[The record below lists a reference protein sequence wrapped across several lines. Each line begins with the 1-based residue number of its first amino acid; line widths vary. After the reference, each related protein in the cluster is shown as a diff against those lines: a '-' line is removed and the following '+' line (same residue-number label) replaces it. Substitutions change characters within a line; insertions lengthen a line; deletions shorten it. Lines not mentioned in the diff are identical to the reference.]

1 MNEIK
6 LSGKVLKK
14 ELLKNSFFIR
24 IVLAVPTKI
33 KITENDK
40 SETTCSNI
48 SFLLYEPNILNINK
62 IKKGSYME
70 IVGQLLTNCDKE
82 EAIADELAIMP
93 KNIKKGLS

>member
-14 ELLKNSFFIR
+14 EIIKNNFFIR
-24 IVLAVPTKI
+24 IVLGVPTKL
-33 KITENDK
+33 KVMNNGK
-40 SETTCSNI
+40 FETVCNNI
-48 SFLLYEPNILNINK
+48 SFLLYEPSTLNISK
-62 IKKGSYME
+62 IRKGSYIE

-93 KNIKKGLS
+93 KNIRKELN